1 MTKIN
6 NKSKMAKKQK
16 NRQSNVARNEF
27 TNQVFNFFVDNSQYS
42 FNFRQV
48 AARMGISD
56 KNEKNDVKNALHVL
70 TQQGSLVEMNRGK
83 YKLNPELLTA
93 VQNANT
99 ITGIV
104 DMKATGKAYVIT
116 PDLTEDVYIAP
127 NNTQHALNGDKVKVH
142 LFPKRSNRKTEG
154 VIVDIVERAKKQ
166 FVGIVH
172 VSKRFAFLV
181 PDSQLMKVDIYI
193 PVTSLKGARDGEKAV
208 ARIVEWPEQSNNPVG
223 EIIHVLGQP
232 GDNNVEM
239 NSILAEH
246 EFPLQF
252 PKAAEDEARRISA
265 DITAEEIKKRQD
277 YREVWTCTID
287 PEDAKDFDDA
297 LSLKKV
303 GENKWEVGV
312 HIADVSHFVIPGSPI
327 DKEAYERGTSIYLVD
342 RTIPMLP
349 EKLSNNVC
357 SLRPDEEKLCYA
369 AIFTVNEKTE
379 ILKEQFFKTVIKSNR
394 RYNYEEV
401 QKIIEGAEGDYK
413 DELLTLHKLATNLRN
428 DRFKKGSINFKSQ
441 DVRFKLD
448 EKGKPIGV
456 ILKEQ
461 KEANW
466 LIEEFMLLANK
477 QVAKFIAGNKQNGE
491 SKTFVYRVH
500 DEPNPDKIAN
510 FSQFLQKLGYR
521 FQTGS
526 RKSITASF
534 NSLFSDIFGKGEEN
548 MIETIAIRTMA
559 RAEYST
565 HNIGHY
571 GLAFQFYTHF
581 TSPIRRYP
589 DLMVHRLLTR
599 YLDGKPSA
607 DKEEYEEYCVHSS
620 EMERRAQE
628 AERASV
634 KYKQAEYLMDKIGQ
648 VFDGK
653 ISGVSKWGLFVEL
666 EESKSEG
673 LIPMRQLNDD
683 FYYLDDENYRIIGQ
697 RWGRTFRL
705 GDLIKVRVK
714 KIDLQKKQ
722 IDFDWMKE

>member
-1 MTKIN
+1 
-6 NKSKMAKKQK
+6 MAKKQK
-16 NRQSNVARNEF
+16 NRQANVARNEF
-27 TNQVFNFFVDNSQYS
+27 ANQVFNFFSDNSQYS

-56 KNEKNDVKNALHVL
+56 KNEKIEVKNALHVL

-83 YKLNPELLTA
+83 YKLNPELLRA

-116 PDLTEDVYIAP
+116 PDLSEDVYIAP

-142 LFPKRSNRKTEG
+142 LFPKRSNHKTEG
-154 VIVDIVERAKKQ
+154 IIVDIVERAKKQ

-172 VSKRFAFLV
+172 VSNRFAFLV

-193 PVTSLKGARDGEKAV
+193 PLNSLKGAKNGEKAV
-208 ARIVEWPEQSNNPVG
+208 ARIVEWPEQANNPVG

-246 EFPLQF
+246 EFPLEF
-252 PKAAEDEARRISA
+252 PKAAEDEARRINAEISA
-265 DITAEEIKKRQD
+265 DEIKKRLD
-277 YREVWTCTID
+277 YRDVWTCTID

-379 ILKEQFFKTVIKSNR
+379 IIKEQFAKTVIKSSR

-413 DELLTLHKLATNLRN
+413 DELLILHKLATNLRN
-428 DRFKKGSINFKSQ
+428 ERFKKGAINFKSQ

-448 EKGKPIGV
+448 EKGKPLGV

-477 QVAKFIAGNKQNGE
+477 QVARFIASDKQNGE
-491 SKTFVYRVH
+491 AKAFVYRVH

-534 NSLFSDIFGKGEEN
+534 NSLFNEIFGKGEEN

-571 GLAFQFYTHF
+571 GLAFQYYTHF

-607 DKEEYEEYCVHSS
+607 NKEEFEEYCVHSS

-634 KYKQAEYLMDKIGQ
+634 KYKQAEYLLDKIGQ

-666 EESKSEG
+666 DESKSEG

-683 FYYLDDENYRIIGQ
+683 YYYHDDENYRIIGQ
-697 RWGRTFRL
+697 RFGRTFRL
-705 GDLIKVRVK
+705 GDAIRVK
-714 KIDLQKKQ
+714 IRKIDLQKKQ